1 MLNEEK
7 AKRKTTTSSAVKKR
21 YNSKTYNQYTFS
33 LRKDDNAD
41 LISYIENQK
50 AKGLSAADVIRKLY
64 QSSSKPE

>member
-7 AKRKTTTSSAVKKR
+7 AKRKTTTSSTVKKR

-33 LRKDDNAD
+33 LRKDDAD